1 MYLQLKAEDTGQ
13 MDFLDIHMS
22 NLLESLKMGIP
33 DAYMHE
39 VHVSCPVRC
48 LDLYCSTLGGSAP
61 LEPCAHTPTD
71 TS

>member
-39 VHVSCPVRC
+39 VHDCIMPS
-48 LDLYCSTLGGSAP
+48 
-61 LEPCAHTPTD
+61 
-71 TS
+71 